1 VATVIDVEVQG
12 KDIKVHDA
20 YVVLDCGTHINPD
33 TCVAQMEG
41 AVVFGLSLAL
51 KSEIT
56 FDKGFAVQG
65 NLDTYE
71 LLRMMESPRVTVDLV
86 QSEALPAGVGEPGVP
101 PVAPA
106 LTNAIFAASGQRIR
120 KLPVSLA

>member
-1 VATVIDVEVQG
+1 MEAVAQVLDQLVLSKNLVIFIVIEGEGRGLGLAIHHSFRSYVATVIDVEVQG

-56 FDKGFAVQG
+56 FDKGSAVQG

-71 LLRMMESPRVTVDLV
+71 LIRMIESP
-86 QSEALPAGVGEPGVP
+86 
-101 PVAPA
+101 
-106 LTNAIFAASGQRIR
+106 
-120 KLPVSLA
+120 

>member
-1 VATVIDVEVQG
+1 
-12 KDIKVHDA
+12 
-20 YVVLDCGTHINPD
+20 
-33 TCVAQMEG
+33 M
-41 AVVFGLSLAL
+41 VFGLSLAL

-56 FDKGFAVQG
+56 FDKGSAVQG

-71 LLRMMESPRVTVDLV
+71 LIRMMESPRVKVELV

-106 LTNAIFAASGQRIR
+106 LTNAIFAGSGLRIR